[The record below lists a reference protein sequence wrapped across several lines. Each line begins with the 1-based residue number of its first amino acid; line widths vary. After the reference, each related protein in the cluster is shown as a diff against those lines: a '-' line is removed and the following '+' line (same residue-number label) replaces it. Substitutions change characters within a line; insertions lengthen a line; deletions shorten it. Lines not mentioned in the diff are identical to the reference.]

1 MFLDRLVLTQ
11 AGPFD
16 HLDLD
21 MRGQASPNGFGE
33 DPRWVHED
41 GRSWVGSMRGRVSVL
56 HGAGGTG
63 KSLLLGA
70 ICSTRPGHTQRLG
83 QGAAS
88 SSASPGGASVQCH
101 WSLGQ
106 EEPNRPHPLVVTN
119 APSAQMASLDAGLR
133 REQAIYD
140 RKASCGGFA
149 AILIPAHRRFGQSPI
164 YLADPARTMQGYE
177 PRAGSAWLDPARADL
192 TRPIKQILAYASIGA
207 IMQAHRRQVG
217 TAGASMV
224 GDPELTASGAV
235 QLLDQA
241 LRAAL
246 RELLKEQ
253 AIEYVGADPGTFEP
267 MFRSA
272 HGAFHRFDQLPQQAR
287 HLMAPVVLAMHHFWT
302 SAKGADPRSV
312 QGVIAID
319 DAELHLTEATQE
331 FVLPRYRE
339 LLPQAQWI
347 VATTSWR
354 IAASVKSS
362 EVIALRQQMQTGTID
377 PYQGHL
383 SLTH

>member
-1 MFLDRLVLTQ
+1 MFLDRFVLLH

-21 MRGQASPNGFGE
+21 MRGAVGAIHRG
-33 DPRWVHED
+33 DPHWSAES
-41 GRSWVGSMRGRVSVL
+41 GAPWSEQLRGRASVI

-63 KSLLLGA
+63 KSLLLSA
-70 ICSTRPGHTQRLG
+70 IGSTRPGHQRPM
-83 QGAAS
+83 QHAHPTAA
-88 SSASPGGASVQCH
+88 ASVQCH

-106 EEPNRPHPLVVTN
+106 EEPNRPHPLVVSN
-119 APSAQMASLDAGLR
+119 GSPSQMSAIDGSLR
-133 REQAIYD
+133 REQNLYD
-140 RKASCGGFA
+140 RKATQGGFA
-149 AILIPAHRRFGQSPI
+149 LLFIPAHRRFGQTPV
-164 YLADPARTMQGYE
+164 YLADPARTMQAYE
-177 PRAGSAWLDPARADL
+177 PRAGSALLDPARADL
-192 TRPIKQILAYASIGA
+192 TRPIKQVLAYASFGA
-207 IMQAHRRQVG
+207 AMSRLQPRHEANLVP
-217 TAGASMV
+217 AGGSVAI
-224 GDPELTASGAV
+224 EH
-235 QLLDQA
+235 LDQA

-246 RELLKEQ
+246 SRLLREQ
-253 AIEYVGADPGTFEP
+253 ALDYVGADPDSFEP
-267 MFRSA
+267 MFRST
-272 HGAFHRFDQLPQQAR
+272 HGALLRFDELPQQAR

-302 SAKGADPRSV
+302 AAHGADPRTV
-312 QGVIAID
+312 QGVVLID

-347 VATTSWR
+347 VGTTSWR
-354 IAASVKSS
+354 IAASVHSA